1 MLPSSYYQA
10 EIEYAMEIIQ
20 DFRRGNLPDCPNGAT
35 LRQYLAK
42 KLHCNPM
49 RLSKKL
55 SKAMGNTPDSSLGGG
70 NAGSNGPGY
79 AHRAATSAAPNQRR
93 VALER
98 AFHEATLDR
107 KAVLASSAANS
118 VCSSKAP
125 TPPPASVAAATV
137 AKDKNKPVNVPPLG
151 VLPVGGQPQ
160 VLQGLATVPVFNPVS
175 ASAIW
180 MNFLVLLR
188 HFCSCT
194 VLTLSFAVFI
204 HYLPRSSRCRCTSL
218 VSSSNLNR

>member
-1 MLPSSYYQA
+1 MHTYQQVYVSSIHLFASIFVLLVNCLSDIYCLLHWMYVLSSSSYYQA
-10 EIEYAMEIIQ
+10 EIEYVMEIIQ
-20 DFRRGNLPDCPNGAT
+20 DFRRGYLPDCPQGTT

-70 NAGSNGPGY
+70 NAGNNGPGY
-79 AHRAATSAAPNQRR
+79 AHRAATSAPLNQRR

-107 KAVLASSAANS
+107 KAVVASSAANS
-118 VCSSKAP
+118 VCSSKGP
-125 TPPPASVAAATV
+125 TPPPASIAAAV
-137 AKDKNKPVNVPPLG
+137 NKIKPVNVPPLG

-160 VLQGLATVPVFNPVS
+160 VQGIATVPVSNPVS
-175 ASAIW
+175 A
-180 MNFLVLLR
+180 
-188 HFCSCT
+188 T
-194 VLTLSFAVFI
+194 
-204 HYLPRSSRCRCTSL
+204 
-218 VSSSNLNR
+218 